1 MKSWWRND
9 LTDDGNVSFLLSKHT
24 VDYFILGE
32 FHWNIC
38 ISKFYKDVGQFCTP
52 HSGLNRGFVPQ
63 GTNTVKN
70 YKKGQ
75 SFVWEMN

>member
-1 MKSWWRND
+1 MKIHNYEVMMTYND

-38 ISKFYKDVGQFCTP
+38 ISKDFKGAWQFCPLFQIGGKRTLVQI
-52 HSGLNRGFVPQ
+52 GL
-63 GTNTVKN
+63 
-70 YKKGQ
+70 KG
-75 SFVWEMN
+75 